1 MIRQNPTIGLGRSAK
16 PLCAGSIPARAS
28 NPFNNL
34 DAAPS
39 RDQNTTVA
47 EIVAGRVR
55 LSCRSA
61 LFLHGSSQEDYSALL
76 SILINLR
83 KQKIAQIR

>member
-1 MIRQNPTIGLGRSAK
+1 
-16 PLCAGSIPARAS
+16 
-28 NPFNNL
+28 
-34 DAAPS
+34 
-39 RDQNTTVA
+39 
-47 EIVAGRVR
+47 VR